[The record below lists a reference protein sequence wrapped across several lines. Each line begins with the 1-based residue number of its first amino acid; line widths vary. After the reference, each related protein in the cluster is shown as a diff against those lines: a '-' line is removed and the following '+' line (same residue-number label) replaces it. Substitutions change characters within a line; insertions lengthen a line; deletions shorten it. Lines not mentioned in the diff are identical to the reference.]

1 MRQDA
6 GKDLA
11 RPLVGQGLV
20 LGTIDAGALKL
31 RRIVVGDVVIEA
43 LATVTV
49 GTTGDVDD
57 HAALGKRGLG
67 SAHALHGLVDVLVE
81 RVAAVGGD
89 GDLALDGL
97 NAGKA
102 LHELAAGLVR
112 LVDVAGKGADD
123 LVLAIEHHVE
133 HKGKVSHLG
142 GGEHVLTHVVVAQVA
157 GTRVGIVHK
166 LTVVVVHDGL
176 VAGDARQDGLAA
188 TRETGKEVRLN
199 KALGK
204 QQIAIGRNLVDDALA
219 TRRQGADLFHH
230 AVVSRDV
237 HNDFLVGNDLL
248 AVLVDELL
256 VRRRTMHTRSN
267 QNANARL
274 RRSGMDVMQQNRHRH
289 TRGNG
294 TRMIGA
300 NDDNILLASTKLLER
315 RRAVRVGKR
324 LLHQLFLRFR
334 GLKLVLMTF
343 HHTREVLI
351 LEFQMQRLV
360 VKRQFTFKQ
369 CRAPSSFQL
378 TH

>member
-1 MRQDA
+1 M
-6 GKDLA
+6 
-11 RPLVGQGLV
+11 
-20 LGTIDAGALKL
+20 
-31 RRIVVGDVVIEA
+31 
-43 LATVTV
+43 
-49 GTTGDVDD
+49 
-57 HAALGKRGLG
+57 
-67 SAHALHGLVDVLVE
+67 
-81 RVAAVGGD
+81 
-89 GDLALDGL
+89 
-97 NAGKA
+97 
-102 LHELAAGLVR
+102 R

-123 LVLAIEHHVE
+123 LVLAVEHHVK

-142 GGEHVLTHVVVAQVA
+142 SGKHVLAHVVVAQVA
-157 GTRVGIVHK
+157 GTRVGIIHK

-204 QQIAIGRNLVDDALA
+204 QQIAIGGNLVDDALA
-219 TRRQGADLFHH
+219 TRRQGANLFHH

-267 QNANARL
+267 QNTHAGL
-274 RRSGMDVMQQNRHRH
+274 GRSGMDVMQQNRHRH

-300 NDDNILLASTKLLER
+300 NNDNILLASTKLLER
-315 RRAVRVGKR
+315 RRTIRVGKR
-324 LLHQLFLRFR
+324 LLYQLFLRFCS
-334 GLKLVLMTF
+334 LKLVLMTF

-351 LEFQMQRLV
+351 LELQMQRLV

-369 CRAPSSFQL
+369 
-378 TH
+378 

>member
-1 MRQDA
+1 M
-6 GKDLA
+6 
-11 RPLVGQGLV
+11 
-20 LGTIDAGALKL
+20 
-31 RRIVVGDVVIEA
+31 IEA

-57 HAALGKRGLG
+57 HTALGKRGLG
-67 SAHALHGLVDVLVE
+67 SAHALHGLVDVLIE

-102 LHELAAGLVR
+102 LHELAASLVR

-123 LVLAIEHHVE
+123 LMLAVEHNVE

-142 GGEHVLTHVVVAQVA
+142 GGEHVLAHVVVAQVA

-188 TRETGKEVRLN
+188 TRETGKEMRLN
-199 KALGK
+199 EALGK
-204 QQIAIGRNLVDDALA
+204 QQIAIGSNLVDDALA
-219 TRRQGADLFHH
+219 TRRQGTDLFHH
-230 AVVSRDV
+230 AVVGRDM
-237 HNDFLVGNDLL
+237 HDDLLVSDDLL
-248 AVLVDELL
+248 AVLVDKLL
-256 VRRRTMHTRSN
+256 VRRRTVHAGRDQYAHTR
-267 QNANARL
+267 L
-274 RRSGMDVMQQNRHRH
+274 GSGSVDVMQQNRHRH

-294 TRMIGA
+294 TRMVGA
-300 NDDNILLASTKLLER
+300 NDDDILLASTKLLER
-315 RRAVRVGKR
+315 RRAIRVGKR
-324 LLHQLFLRFR
+324 LLYQLFLRFCS
-334 GLKLVLMTF
+334 LKLVLMTF

-351 LEFQMQRLV
+351 LELQMQRLV

-369 CRAPSSFQL
+369 
-378 TH
+378 

>member
-20 LGTIDAGALKL
+20 LRTVDAGALKL
-31 RRIVVGDVVIEA
+31 CRIIVGDVVIEA

-49 GTTGDVDD
+49 GTAGDVDD
-57 HAALGKRGLG
+57 YTALGKRSLG
-67 SAHALHGLVDVLVE
+67 RAHALHGLVDVLVE

-89 GDLALDGL
+89 GDLALNGL

-102 LHELAAGLVR
+102 LHELTAGLVR
-112 LVDVAGKGADD
+112 LVNVAGKGADD
-123 LVLAIEHHVE
+123 LVLAVEHHVK

-142 GGEHVLTHVVVAQVA
+142 GSKHVLAYVVVAQVA
-157 GTRVGIVHK
+157 GTRVGIIHK

-204 QQIAIGRNLVDDALA
+204 QQIAIGGNLVDDALA
-219 TRRQGADLFHH
+219 TGRQGADLFHH

-274 RRSGMDVMQQNRHRH
+274 GRSGMDVIQQNRHRH

-294 TRMIGA
+294 ARMIGA

-315 RRAVRVGKR
+315 RRGIRISKR
-324 LLHQLFLRFR
+324 LFYQLLLRFR
-334 GLKLVLMTF
+334 SLKLVLMTL
-343 HHTREVLI
+343 HHTCEVLV
-351 LEFQMQRLV
+351 LKLQMQRLV

-369 CRAPSSFQL
+369 
-378 TH
+378 